1 MLFARSMSE
10 ESSGRITFAWDQTK
24 RNYWSAMSNRDHER
38 YSILKALATAAARDE
53 TLENTGRLALEQTAQ
68 LVQLSAMALYLWDG
82 KRQPILHLTYA
93 SSDSEALRLSELES
107 DLFDGLRRERQ
118 LVSAYLSFGGQP
130 PLHSFT
136 LPLRHGAN
144 IFGAVIGLQEG
155 ERTVLA
161 EDDFLDAL
169 TATLALQA
177 IAGGATG
184 VAPKDLIEKERM
196 AAINET
202 AVTVN
207 HEINNPLTAILGN
220 VQLLLMHHKGLD
232 DELRNKLNVIEA
244 SASKI
249 RDVTQK
255 LLRLTSS
262 RTTEYSAGTS
272 MIDLSDPD
280 DKRNKKK

>member
-1 MLFARSMSE
+1 
-10 ESSGRITFAWDQTK
+10 
-24 RNYWSAMSNRDHER
+24 
-38 YSILKALATAAARDE
+38 
-53 TLENTGRLALEQTAQ
+53 
-68 LVQLSAMALYLWDG
+68 
-82 KRQPILHLTYA
+82 
-93 SSDSEALRLSELES
+93 
-107 DLFDGLRRERQ
+107 
-118 LVSAYLSFGGQP
+118 
-130 PLHSFT
+130 
-136 LPLRHGAN
+136 
-144 IFGAVIGLQEG
+144 
-155 ERTVLA
+155 
-161 EDDFLDAL
+161 
-169 TATLALQA
+169 LALQA

>member
-1 MLFARSMSE
+1 
-10 ESSGRITFAWDQTK
+10 
-24 RNYWSAMSNRDHER
+24 MSNRDHER

-53 TLENTGRLALEQTAQ
+53 TLESTGRLALEQTAQ
-68 LVQLSAMALYLWDG
+68 LVQLSAMALYLWDE
-82 KRQPILHLTYA
+82 RSQPILHLTYA
-93 SSDSEALRLSELES
+93 SSENDAHRLSELER

-118 LVSAYLSFGGQP
+118 LVSAYLSFGGKP

-155 ERTVLA
+155 ERTMLA

-184 VAPKDLIEKERM
+184 AAPKDLIEKERM

-220 VQLLLMHHKGLD
+220 VQLLLMHRKDLD

-262 RTTEYSAGTS
+262 RTTEYAAGTS

>member
-1 MLFARSMSE
+1 
-10 ESSGRITFAWDQTK
+10 
-24 RNYWSAMSNRDHER
+24 MSNRDHER

-68 LVQLSAMALYLWDG
+68 LVQLSAMALYLWDDR
-82 KRQPILHLTYA
+82 RQPILHLTYS
-93 SSDSEALRLSELES
+93 SSDREALRLSELES
-107 DLFDGLRRERQ
+107 DLFDGLRREKQ
-118 LVSAYLSFGGQP
+118 LVSAYFSFAGKP

-155 ERTVLA
+155 ERTMLA

-177 IAGGATG
+177 IAGGTTG
-184 VAPKDLIEKERM
+184 AAPKELIEKERL

-220 VQLLLMHHKGLD
+220 VQLLLMHRKDLD

-262 RTTEYSAGTS
+262 RTTEYAAGTS

-280 DKRNKKK
+280 DKRDKKK

>member
-1 MLFARSMSE
+1 
-10 ESSGRITFAWDQTK
+10 
-24 RNYWSAMSNRDHER
+24 MSNRDQER
-38 YSILKALATAAARDE
+38 YRILSALATAAARDDA
-53 TLENTGRLALEQTAQ
+53 LENTGRKALEQTAR
-68 LVQLSAMALYLWDG
+68 LVGLSATALYLWDDQN
-82 KRQPILHLTYA
+82 QPLLHLTYA
-93 SSDSEALRLSELES
+93 ASENDALRLSELER
-107 DLFDGLRRERQ
+107 DLFNGLRRDRK
-118 LVSAYLSFGGQP
+118 LISAYMSFGGQP

-136 LPLRHGAN
+136 LPLRHGTN

-177 IAGGATG
+177 VAGGATPT
-184 VAPKDLIEKERM
+184 APKELIEKERL

-220 VQLLLMHHKGLD
+220 VQLLLMHRKDLD

-262 RTTEYSAGTS
+262 RTTEYSSGTN
-272 MIDLSDPD
+272 MLDLSDPD
-280 DKRNKKK
+280 DKRDKKK